1 METNLTLIPPLL
13 TDTDLR
19 VDSSFLTLCLESL
32 LVAQNNLILVKRLN
46 SLRWLDTQKRLD
58 SVSF

>member
-1 METNLTLIPPLL
+1 METNLTLIPLHL
-13 TDTDLR
+13 TDSDLR

-46 SLRWLDTQKRLD
+46 SLRWLDTLKRLD